1 MEKKTKKKV
10 NILAIVSGLEKKHK
24 IITYSSLLF
33 LTVSTYFVRTENQK
47 IKVDFNNL
55 KEINKGLENN
65 MVIFNRSFENFPM
78 PVWQKV
84 KRGDRFIMTY
94 FNPEY
99 IKRIGHLFKYDQY
112 EQIGKDNIENFGE
125 KFGKRYNKND
135 IEVAEKGVEIET
147 IEETVGKNNKPM
159 FVKNIKWR
167 VIDDNNDTLVYG
179 MIKKFLTK
187 KEVESF
193 KLNKKTKLILK

>member
-1 MEKKTKKKV
+1 MKKSNKKKV

-33 LTVSTYFVRTENQK
+33 LTVSTYFVRTENQRIK
-47 IKVDFNNL
+47 IDFNSL
-55 KEINKGLENN
+55 KEVNKGLENN

-78 PVWQKV
+78 PVWQKI
-84 KRGDRFIMTY
+84 KKGDKFIMKY

-99 IKRIGHLFKYDQY
+99 IKKFGHLFNYDQY

-125 KFGKRYNKND
+125 TYGKLYDKND
-135 IEVAEKGVEIET
+135 LEVAKKGINIET
-147 IEETVGKNNKPM
+147 VEETVDEFNKPM

-179 MIKKFLTK
+179 MIKKFLTEEDLK
-187 KEVESF
+187 KL
-193 KLNKKTKLILK
+193 KIKKKN